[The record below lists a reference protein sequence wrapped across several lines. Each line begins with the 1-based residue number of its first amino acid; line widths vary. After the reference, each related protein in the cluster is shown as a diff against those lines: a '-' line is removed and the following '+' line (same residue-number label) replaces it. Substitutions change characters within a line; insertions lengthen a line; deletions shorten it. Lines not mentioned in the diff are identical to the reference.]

1 MLKVLTY
8 FCEDGTVVG
17 RQVLFFIKIHTY
29 IAYFIYFAF
38 FDIPTRFPFPT
49 RERIPYILVYNQAKW
64 LINNLD
70 RDYKPLPLMP
80 NEE

>member
-8 FCEDGTVVG
+8 FCEDRTVVG

-38 FDIPTRFPFPT
+38 FDIPTRWG
-49 RERIPYILVYNQAKW
+49 ERTPYILVYNQDKW

>member
-1 MLKVLTY
+1 MLKALTY
-8 FCEDGTVVG
+8 FCEDKTAVG
-17 RQVLFFIKIHTY
+17 RQVLFLIKVHIY

-38 FDIPTRFPFPT
+38 FNIPTRWG
-49 RERIPYILVYNQAKW
+49 ERIPYTLRKW

-70 RDYKPLPLMP
+70 RDYKPLPLTP

>member
-1 MLKVLTY
+1 MLKALTY
-8 FCEDGTVVG
+8 FCEDETAVG
-17 RQVLFFIKIHTY
+17 RQVLFLIKVHTY

-38 FDIPTRFPFPT
+38 FNIPTRWG
-49 RERIPYILVYNQAKW
+49 ERIPYTLGKW